1 MSRKEE
7 VGASL
12 AGALG
17 QMGTRVRG
25 AKGDL
30 LRVRIATIGRLAEV
44 TGVSAK
50 TIRFY
55 EETGVLPPARRAANG
70 YRQYDESDAQR
81 LRFIRNARLLD
92 FSLEQLKEVLGLR
105 ERGEAP
111 CVHVIGLFTQKM
123 EQIDAQIRHLQE
135 LLGDLRQLLAE
146 GEQLPLDDVQME
158 ECVCHLI
165 RSR

>member
-1 MSRKEE
+1 MSGKEE

-17 QMGTRVRG
+17 QLGASRRGGAQSVR
-25 AKGDL
+25 
-30 LRVRIATIGRLAEV
+30 IGRLAEI

-55 EETGVLPPARRAANG
+55 EETGVLPPAPRAANG
-70 YRQYDESDAQR
+70 YRQYDESDVRR
-81 LRFIRNARLLD
+81 LRFIRNARVLD
-92 FSLEQLKEVLGLR
+92 FSLEELKEVLGLR

-111 CVHVIGLFTQKM
+111 CVHVMGLLEQKM
-123 EQIDAQIRHLQE
+123 EEIDAQIRHLQE
-135 LLGDLRQLLAE
+135 LRGDLRQLLAE

-158 ECVCHLI
+158 ACVCGLI

>member
-1 MSRKEE
+1 MSGKGKVSTRQW
-7 VGASL
+7 GAKDGGMRI
-12 AGALG
+12 GAL
-17 QMGTRVRG
+17 
-25 AKGDL
+25 AK
-30 LRVRIATIGRLAEV
+30 E

-55 EETGVLPPARRAANG
+55 EEAGVLPPARRAANG

-92 FSLEQLKEVLGLR
+92 FSLEELKEVLGLR

-111 CVHVIGLFTQKM
+111 CVHVIGLLEQKM

-135 LLGDLRQLLAE
+135 LRDDLRQLLTE

-158 ECVCHLI
+158 GCVCSLI

>member
-1 MSRKEE
+1 MSGKEE

-12 AGALG
+12 AGKRASRRG
-17 QMGTRVRG
+17 GAQSVR
-25 AKGDL
+25 
-30 LRVRIATIGRLAEV
+30 IGRLAEI

-55 EETGVLPPARRAANG
+55 EKTGVLPPARRAANG
-70 YRQYDESDAQR
+70 YRQYDESDVRR
-81 LRFIRNARLLD
+81 LRFIRNARVLD
-92 FSLEQLKEVLGLR
+92 FSLEELKEVLGLR

-111 CVHVIGLFTQKM
+111 CVHVMGLLEQKM
-123 EQIDAQIRHLQE
+123 EEIDAQIRHLQE
-135 LLGDLRQLLAE
+135 LRGDLRQLLAE

-158 ECVCHLI
+158 ACVCGLI

>member
-1 MSRKEE
+1 MSRGNFRQTEVKMSGKEE
-7 VGASL
+7 VGVR
-12 AGALG
+12 
-17 QMGTRVRG
+17 QRG
-25 AKGDL
+25 AKGE
-30 LRVRIATIGRLAEV
+30 RMQIGQLAQV

-70 YRQYDESDAQR
+70 YRQYDESDAHR
-81 LRFIRNARLLD
+81 LRFIRNARVLD
-92 FSLEQLKEVLGLR
+92 FSLEELKKVLGLR

-111 CVHVIGLFTQKM
+111 CVHVMGLLEQKM
-123 EQIDAQIRHLQE
+123 GEIDAQIRHLQE
-135 LLGDLRQLLAE
+135 LRGDLRQLLAE

>member
-1 MSRKEE
+1 MSGKGK
-7 VGASL
+7 VGTRQWGAKSGGMRI
-12 AGALG
+12 GAL
-17 QMGTRVRG
+17 
-25 AKGDL
+25 AKD
-30 LRVRIATIGRLAEV
+30 

-81 LRFIRNARLLD
+81 LRFIRNARLWD
-92 FSLEQLKEVLGLR
+92 FSLEQLKEVLALR

-111 CVHVIGLFTQKM
+111 CVHVIGLLEQKM

-135 LLGDLRQLLAE
+135 LRGDLRQLRAS

>member
-1 MSRKEE
+1 MSGKQE

-17 QMGTRVRG
+17 QMGASRQG
-25 AKGDL
+25 ALGQMM
-30 LRVRIATIGRLAEV
+30 RIGELAQV
-44 TGVSAK
+44 TAVSAK

-55 EETGVLPPARRAANG
+55 EETGVLPPAQRAANG
-70 YRQYDESDAQR
+70 YRQYDESDAHR

-92 FSLEQLKEVLGLR
+92 FSLGELKEVLTLR

-111 CVHVIGLFTQKM
+111 CVHVIGLLEQKM
-123 EQIDAQIRHLQE
+123 EEIEAQIRHLQE
-135 LLGDLRQLLAE
+135 LRGDLGQLLAE
-146 GEQLPLDDVQME
+146 GEQLPKDDVQME
-158 ECVCHLI
+158 QCVCHLI